1 MNRIIFHSLTIPPD
15 QVSTGK
21 LVAEIASK
29 FKEKNIN
36 IEILASMPQYRFD
49 SSDFT
54 NEGFKKISGN
64 VFVSTYKGVKITH
77 LSSSKRSFSRVK
89 RFSQWIS
96 YHLKSILYLTKNRK
110 NFDTIYIFSY
120 PPTMNLIAIYSK
132 KILKKKTIYSIW
144 ELYPEIA
151 QKLNE
156 LNSNLLLGLFK
167 KLDNFCLK
175 VIDSVVVNSEQLKEY
190 LIRNRNIDDKK
201 ISVIYHFANEIETP
215 KSEKLTKEIMYAG
228 NVGTPQNLESFINI
242 FSSSKKDYKLT
253 IYGSGSQFD
262 KISDYQSANLIVNS
276 FIRRDELI
284 KETKDIPFA
293 LVSLSPK
300 ITIEGFPGK
309 TFDYLKM
316 NKILIGYSNPDSS
329 LANFIE
335 KHNVGINVSPNE
347 KNLDSKLEIFEDA
360 KVVQQIYQNITYV
373 NNKFANIDIVSQQYI
388 ELA

>member
-1 MNRIIFHSLTIPPD
+1 
-15 QVSTGK
+15 
-21 LVAEIASK
+21 
-29 FKEKNIN
+29 
-36 IEILASMPQYRFD
+36 
-49 SSDFT
+49 
-54 NEGFKKISGN
+54 
-64 VFVSTYKGVKITH
+64 
-77 LSSSKRSFSRVK
+77 
-89 RFSQWIS
+89 
-96 YHLKSILYLTKNRK
+96 
-110 NFDTIYIFSY
+110 
-120 PPTMNLIAIYSK
+120 
-132 KILKKKTIYSIW
+132 
-144 ELYPEIA
+144 
-151 QKLNE
+151 
-156 LNSNLLLGLFK
+156 
-167 KLDNFCLK
+167 
-175 VIDSVVVNSEQLKEY
+175 
-190 LIRNRNIDDKK
+190 
-201 ISVIYHFANEIETP
+201 
-215 KSEKLTKEIMYAG
+215 MYAG

-276 FIRRDELI
+276 FIHRDELI
-284 KETKDIPFA
+284 KQTKDIPFA

-316 NKILIGYSNPDSS
+316 NKILIGYSNPESS

-335 KHNVGINVSPNE
+335 QHNVGINISPNE